1 MFDEGVKTF
10 LMSADGI
17 IYSLRMHGLLRK
29 LEGLNRWTEYEYA
42 RSIMLSPDGK
52 LFTIDDVDNLRQI
65 IAPRSSLVLDTD
77 VTSAVMAADG
87 TIYTYVGTRELH
99 RLLPGARSPTVLD
112 TGVQFYHLAPNGT
125 LFELNDLGQL
135 RSLRD
140 RTSWT
145 KLDSV

>member
-1 MFDEGVKTF
+1 
-10 LMSADGI
+10 MSTDGI

-87 TIYTYVGTRELH
+87 TILH
-99 RLLPGARSPTVLD
+99 VRGHSRITSVASWRKES
-112 TGVQFYHLAPNGT
+112 
-125 LFELNDLGQL
+125 
-135 RSLRD
+135 D
-140 RTSWT
+140 RTRHRRPVLSSGT
-145 KLDSV
+145 QRHVVRAE